1 MKTKNLFLIIS
12 GLINLFTFLLHVIG
26 GQISLINPLLDSN
39 LELQVKTELLGV
51 WHMVTIILFIT
62 SIILLYWGFKQNKK
76 SNIEL
81 LSFIGYLYILFSVP
95 FVIISIIYG
104 LLVPQ
109 WILLLPIGILT
120 IIGIKK
126 IKKDA

>member
-1 MKTKNLFLIIS
+1 
-12 GLINLFTFLLHVIG
+12 VIG